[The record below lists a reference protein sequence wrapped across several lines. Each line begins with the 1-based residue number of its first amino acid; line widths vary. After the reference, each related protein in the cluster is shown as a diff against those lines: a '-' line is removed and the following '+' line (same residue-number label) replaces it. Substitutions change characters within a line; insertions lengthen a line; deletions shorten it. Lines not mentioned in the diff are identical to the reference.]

1 MEGVYPGHDSEQA
14 REMASQP
21 VGKRADPFF
30 PRALAL
36 FSEAVRGEQEQE
48 QDKE

>member
-1 MEGVYPGHDSEQA
+1 
-14 REMASQP
+14 
-21 VGKRADPFF
+21 VGGAAGSLLKNRADPFF
-30 PRALAL
+30 PLARALAL